1 MILGHFLGVNNLLS
15 ARIALRFLKKSRSQT
30 ILIIIGLG
38 IGIAVQIFVGS
49 LLQNLQAGFLNNIVD
64 RSPHVSVIPSK
75 DEVYITDWEYMVD
88 EISDID
94 DIETI
99 GVTAD
104 SPAQALIGN
113 KTVNVL
119 VRGLSPELSKDIYR
133 ISGSIYKG
141 EKLTANDEV
150 LLGKEFSEE
159 YKVKVGDRLTLA
171 AVKGFETTIENF
183 TVVGLYD
190 LENPSLNGL
199 WVITTLEGSQ
209 DFFQMGNNVTAIETQ
224 IEDVFAADD
233 ISDDIRDKLDTDKIK
248 VENWKEKNPQFF
260 SAVSAQSASSYMIQT
275 FVLMSVIIGIAS
287 VLSITVIQKSR
298 QIGILK
304 AMGIKDRQAGQIF
317 MFQGLFIGLGGAI
330 FGLTLGAI
338 LFYGFIQAITS
349 SGNSF
354 LTADF
359 NITFM
364 VASAIVAIL
373 SSVGASILPALKSR
387 KLNPIEVIRN
397 G

>member
-1 MILGHFLGVNNLLS
+1 MLP
-15 ARIALRFLKKSRSQT
+15 ARIALQFLKNSKFQT

-38 IGIAVQIFVGS
+38 IGIAVQIFVGA
-49 LLQNLQAGFLNNIVD
+49 LLQNLQAGFLESIVNK
-64 RSPHVSVIPSK
+64 SPHVTVLPEK
-75 DEVYITDWEYMVD
+75 DQKSISNWEVMVE
-88 EISDID
+88 EISDVDGIKVM
-94 DIETI
+94 

-104 SPAQALIGN
+104 SAAQVLKGN
-113 KTVNVL
+113 KTLNVL
-119 VRGLSPELSKDIYR
+119 VRGLSTELSEK
-133 ISGSIYKG
+133 IYKIPEAIYEG
-141 EKLTANDEV
+141 EQPSSNRQIMI
-150 LLGKEFSEE
+150 GKEFSEE
-159 YKVKVGDRLTLA
+159 NNVRIGDTLTLA
-171 AVKGFETTIENF
+171 ALAGFETLIQNF
-183 TVVGLYD
+183 TVSGLFD
-190 LENPSLNGL
+190 LENPSLNNL
-199 WVITTLEGSQ
+199 WVIMTIQASQ
-209 DFFQMGNNVTAIETQ
+209 EFFGLGNDITANETQ
-224 IEDVFAADD
+224 IDDVFAADS
-233 ISDDIRDKLDTDKIK
+233 ISDEIATLLANDKII
-248 VENWKEKNPQFF
+248 VENWKEKNPDFF

-304 AMGIKDRQAGQIF
+304 AMGIKDRQAGLIF

-330 FGLTLGAI
+330 LGLSLGSL

-359 NITFM
+359 NLGFM
-364 VASAIVAIL
+364 VGSAIVAVV
-373 SSVGASILPALKSR
+373 SSVGASVLPALKSR